1 MAAYIIEN
9 NRWKELVT
17 SWLSIYDVFAPFSS
31 GNNLFY
37 QKVTELNIEDAI
49 FGVVRP
55 VQPLKFFVHPFQERV
70 VPEVQDLKKTIVI
83 GPANCDLAGLKILD
97 RVFMEGDYKDPNY
110 EKRRKNTIIVSIDCA
125 RPLSVCFCEKVGIK
139 PFVDEGYDLN
149 LTSVGNGF
157 LIEVGSQAG
166 KELLGDKNSF
176 RQAQELDF
184 EKRNELRNNSSLLV
198 KKYNEKFNIQEKIAD
213 SFKTIFPAKEWDE
226 IWKNCVQCGS
236 CTNICPSCVCFF
248 LEDISRNDNFSK
260 AKIWD
265 SCLFP
270 GYARMASGVSPRPL
284 LSERYKNRLACK
296 YMYMVENFGMIGC
309 TGCGRC
315 IAGCPGKID
324 KRKVLSC
331 VFSSKIEDV
340 RYESVKYL

>member
-1 MAAYIIEN
+1 
-9 NRWKELVT
+9 
-17 SWLSIYDVFAPFSS
+17 
-31 GNNLFY
+31 
-37 QKVTELNIEDAI
+37 ELNIEDAV

-55 VQPLKFFVHPFQERV
+55 VQPLKFFFHPFQERV
-70 VPEVQDLKKTIVI
+70 LPEVQNLRKTIVI
-83 GPANCDLAGLKILD
+83 GPASCDLAGLKILD

-110 EKRRKNTIIVSIDCA
+110 IKRRKNTIVVSIDCA
-125 RPLSVCFCEKVGIK
+125 QPLSVCFCEKVGIK
-139 PFVDEGYDLN
+139 PFVDEGYALN
-149 LTSVGNGF
+149 LTRIGNGF
-157 LIEVGSQAG
+157 LIEAGSQTG
-166 KELLGDKNSF
+166 FELLKNKNSI
-176 RQAQELDF
+176 RQAQKEDF
-184 EKRNELRNNSSLLV
+184 EKKQDVRNKSNILIN
-198 KKYNEKFNIQEKIAD
+198 KYNQQFHIPEGIGN
-213 SFKTIFPAKEWDE
+213 SFKNIFPAEQWEE

-248 LEDISRNDNFSK
+248 LEDISKADNFSK

-331 VFSSKIEDV
+331 VFSSRVEDV